1 MRKTANQ
8 REIENFTTLA
18 DQWWDEQGPMKPLHA
33 LGPVR
38 LPILK
43 RWSGEVK
50 NKTILDVGCGGG
62 LICEPLARMGAKVT
76 GIDAG
81 AENIAVAKDHAKQS
95 GLKIDYVATTA
106 EDFKGQFDVVMA
118 LEIIE
123 HVDDPAL
130 FVESLVRLCKPKGT
144 IIIST
149 LNRNAKS
156 FALAKVAAEYI
167 LRWVPKGT
175 HDWKKFKKPSEVAA
189 WLNENGAK
197 ITDMTGLMFD
207 PLRGSFV
214 ENARDV
220 DVNYF
225 LRAVKS

>member
-1 MRKTANQ
+1 MRKTANA

-18 DQWWDEQGPMKPLHA
+18 DQWWDEQGPMKPLHG

-43 RWSGEVK
+43 RWIGDLKGKKV
-50 NKTILDVGCGGG
+50 LDVGCGGG

-81 AENIAVAKDHAKQS
+81 AENIAIARDHAKHS
-95 GLKIDYVATTA
+95 GLKIDYHATTA
-106 EDFKGQFDVVMA
+106 EDFKGQFDAVLA

-123 HVDDPAL
+123 HVDDPDL
-130 FVESLVRLCKPKGT
+130 FVESLARLTRPGGV

-149 LNRNAKS
+149 LNRNLKS
-156 FALAKVAAEYI
+156 LALAKVAAEYI
-167 LRWVPKGT
+167 LGWVPRGT

-189 WLNENGAK
+189 WLNAHGARV
-197 ITDMTGLMFD
+197 TDMTGLMFD
-207 PLRGSFV
+207 PLRGAFV
-214 ENARDV
+214 ENPKDI

-225 LRAVKS
+225 MRAVKS

>member
-1 MRKTANQ
+1 MRKTANA

-43 RWSGEVK
+43 RWIGDPRG
-50 NKTILDVGCGGG
+50 KTVLDVGCGGG

-81 AENIAVAKDHAKQS
+81 AENIAVAKSHAKQS
-95 GLKIDYVATTA
+95 GLTIDYHATTA
-106 EDFKGQFDVVMA
+106 EDFKGRFDAVLA

-130 FVESLVRLCKPKGT
+130 FVESLIRLTKPDGV

-149 LNRNAKS
+149 LNRNLKS
-156 FALAKVAAEYI
+156 LALAKVAAEYI
-167 LRWVPKGT
+167 LGWVPKGT

-189 WLNENGAK
+189 WLTAYGAK
-197 ITDMTGLMFD
+197 VTDMTGMMFD

-214 ENARDV
+214 ENAKDV

-225 LRAVKS
+225 MRAVKG